1 MVPFVFTVFR
11 ILLFPSPLINNQKDV
26 AFLCGGF
33 RLSVVSL
40 LRVMGHR
47 APSVKLVSISNCSLF
62 GASFLSFCTLKFPFP
77 DNKWLSLSEC
87 GKKNPKPDV
96 VINSLISMCSI
107 IGVNSKK
114 TETHSNEC
122 K

>member
-1 MVPFVFTVFR
+1 
-11 ILLFPSPLINNQKDV
+11 
-26 AFLCGGF
+26 
-33 RLSVVSL
+33 
-40 LRVMGHR
+40 MGHR
-47 APSVKLVSISNCSLF
+47 AASLSVKLVSISNSLF

-77 DNKWLSLSEC
+77 DNKWLSLSDC

-96 VINSLISMCSI
+96 AINSLVSMCSI

-114 TETHSNEC
+114 AETHSNEC

>member
-1 MVPFVFTVFR
+1 MVPFVFTVFGV
-11 ILLFPSPLINNQKDV
+11 LLFTSPLIHNQKDV
-26 AFLCGGF
+26 AFLYGGF
-33 RLSVVSL
+33 RLSIALL

-47 APSVKLVSISNCSLF
+47 AASVTLVSISNCSLF

-77 DNKWLSLSEC
+77 DNKWLSLSDC

-96 VINSLISMCSI
+96 AINSLISMCSI
-107 IGVNSKK
+107 IGVNGKK